1 MSDGSQ
7 AETSALVKS
16 ARSGDKK
23 VARQAYTDLVNR
35 YQEGVYAYI
44 LGRCRDPEKA
54 QEVVQDAFITAYT
67 TLDKLEK
74 AESYRSWV
82 IGIALNLLRR
92 RKKEIANPDLLEGAT
107 DSRESGLEGL
117 ANQETL
123 EAVRAAVEELPE
135 NYRTALQMHYFDKQR
150 GRAIGAELGVSEGA
164 VHMILLRARKALAEK
179 LKAFAPESD

>member
-7 AETSALVKS
+7 EETSALVVS
-16 ARSGDKK
+16 ARSGDKD
-23 VARQAYTDLVNR
+23 AFTALVNR
-35 YQEGVYAYI
+35 YQEGIYAYI

-74 AESYRSWV
+74 AASFRSWV

-92 RKKEIANPDLLEGAT
+92 RKKEIANLDLLEGAT
-107 DSRESGLEGL
+107 ENRQAGLEQL
-117 ANQETL
+117 ANVETL
-123 EAVRAAVEELPE
+123 EAVRSAIEELPE
-135 NYRTALQMHYFDKQR
+135 NYRTALQLHYFDKQR
-150 GRAIGAELGVSEGA
+150 GRVIGKELGVSEGA

-179 LKAFAPESD
+179 LKAFAPEQD

>member
-7 AETSALVKS
+7 PETSALVKR
-16 ARSGDKK
+16 ARSGDRD
-23 VARQAYTDLVNR
+23 AFASLVTR
-35 YQEGVYAYI
+35 YEEGIYGYI

-67 TLDKLEK
+67 TLAKLEK
-74 AESYRSWV
+74 PESFRSWI

-92 RKKEIANPDLLEGAT
+92 RKKEIANIDLLSGAH
-107 DSRESGLEGL
+107 DKRETGLGGL

-123 EAVRAAVEELPE
+123 DAVRGAIEELPE

-150 GRAIGAELGVSEGA
+150 GRVIGDELGVSEGA

-179 LKAFAPESD
+179 LKAFAPEQD

>member
-7 AETSALVKS
+7 ADTPALVES
-16 ARSGDKK
+16 ARSGNRQ
-23 VARQAYTDLVNR
+23 VARDAYAALVNR
-35 YQEGVYAYI
+35 YQEGIYAYI

-54 QEVVQDAFITAYT
+54 QEVVQEAFITAYT
-67 TLDKLEK
+67 TLDRLEK

-92 RKKEIANPDLLEGAT
+92 RKKEIANPDLLEAAT
-107 DSRESGLEGL
+107 DSRQTGLEGL

-123 EAVRAAVEELPE
+123 EAVRSAIEELPD

-179 LKAFAPESD
+179 LKAFAPEND